1 MTDVTQKNKME
12 WKENIEEYKRGMHP
26 CPVLVR
32 KRVPN
37 FAGLQSRKLP
47 RKKMKK
53 GGVKDES

>member
-12 WKENIEEYKRGMHP
+12 WKGNIEEYKRGMHP

-37 FAGLQSRKLP
+37 FAGLTVPKTT
-47 RKKMKK
+47 KKKNEERRCK
-53 GGVKDES
+53 R

>member
-12 WKENIEEYKRGMHP
+12 WKGNIEEYKRGMHP
-26 CPVLVR
+26 CPMLVR

-37 FAGLQSRKLP
+37 FAGLTVPKTTK
-47 RKKMKK
+47 KKMKK